1 MNTFYE
7 TPGPFMER
15 FLNFLKLCKI
25 RENLK
30 MIKGVE
36 TFEFFRRYDEFSKL
50 WTPIIFT
57 DDSGRKISIGSNLYR
72 SRVKKFFR
80 MLYEMNQIV
89 GPVTYISK

>member
-1 MNTFYE
+1 MKSFYE
-7 TPGPFMER
+7 EPGPFMGR

-30 MIKGVE
+30 MIKGDE
-36 TFEFFRRYDEFSKL
+36 AYEFFRRYDEFSQL

-57 DDSGRKISIGSNLYR
+57 DDSGRTISIGSNLYR

-80 MLYEMNQIV
+80 MLYEMNEIV
-89 GPVTYISK
+89 EPVTQIYI